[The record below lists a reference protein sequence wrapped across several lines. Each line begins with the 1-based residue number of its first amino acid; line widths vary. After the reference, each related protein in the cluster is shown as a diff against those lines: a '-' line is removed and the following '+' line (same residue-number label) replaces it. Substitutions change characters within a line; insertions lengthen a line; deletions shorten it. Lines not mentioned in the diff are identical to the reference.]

1 MEEQR
6 SLVPKRAKQ
15 ERERL
20 SLIWDWVEPSVW
32 TDKMLA
38 ALERGVKGGKWYSLI
53 DKVWNIANLQLT
65 NIRYPNIIF
74 DRYGFFSLAR
84 AHKELC
90 QSLKLATC
98 FLESRMRENRTY
110 GSEGGEPSNGSLP
123 YPYL

>member
-15 ERERL
+15 EREHL
-20 SLIWDWVEPSVW
+20 SLIRDWAEPSVW

-53 DKVWNIANLQLT
+53 DKVWSIANLQLT

-74 DRYGFFSLAR
+74 DSYGFFSLAR

-90 QSLKLATC
+90 QSLK
-98 FLESRMRENRTY
+98 
-110 GSEGGEPSNGSLP
+110 
-123 YPYL
+123 